1 MPRSTPG
8 KKKSRRIAK
17 KPSAKKTPSRTQ
29 KKSSGVAIVNY
40 ASAMKFLHD
49 RVDVERVRPNRV
61 DPRTFDLDRMR
72 ALMKA
77 LGDPQ
82 ASLRIV
88 HIAGTNG
95 KGSTVAMVASAL
107 RACGYA
113 VGTYTSPHLTD
124 VRERICINDQMI
136 SHPKFTEAMAQ
147 VAEASAKLPSRH
159 GTPTYFELL
168 TAVALLHF
176 AEQVV
181 DLCVLETGLGG
192 RLDAT
197 NVVTPDVSAVAG
209 INLDHVQF
217 LGETI
222 SDIAREKAGIFK
234 KGVSALTIDQD
245 PEAKASMREVAERV
259 GAPFE
264 VIGEDIDFS
273 FRFEASPKLGPH
285 SRVGL
290 STDRYSYEHVPVPLP
305 GEHQAW
311 NCGLALA
318 IIDKLAERG
327 FDVPETKILQGLAST
342 RTPGRMEIVR
352 RHPLIL
358 LDGAHNPSS
367 MKALIKSIGAH
378 ITYDSMIMIFG
389 CAADKDVEGL
399 LDQAGL
405 GADKV
410 IFTRAKANPRAMDPH
425 ELAKLFKERSTK
437 MHQVADSLEE
447 AISIAQRGAARED
460 MVCITG
466 SFYLVGEAKKHLKTY

>member
-1 MPRSTPG
+1 MPTPTTG
-8 KKKSRRIAK
+8 KKKSRRVAK
-17 KPSAKKTPSRTQ
+17 KPASKQTGARAKSMRNEP
-29 KKSSGVAIVNY
+29 VVNY
-40 ASAMKFLHD
+40 NTALKFLHN
-49 RVDVERVRPNRV
+49 RVDVERVRPSRV
-61 DPRTFDLDRMR
+61 DPKTFDLARMR
-72 ALMKA
+72 ALMRA

-82 ASLRIV
+82 DSLRIV

-124 VRERICINDQMI
+124 VRERICINDGMI
-136 SHPKFTEAMAQ
+136 SHARFTESMAQ
-147 VAEASAKLPSRH
+147 VADAAEALPARH
-159 GTPTYFELL
+159 GTATYFELL
-168 TAVALLHF
+168 TAVALVHF

-181 DLCVLETGLGG
+181 DVCVLETGLGG

-197 NVVTPDVSAVAG
+197 NVVRPEVSAVAG
-209 INLDHVQF
+209 IDLDHTQY
-217 LGETI
+217 LGGTLEE
-222 SDIAREKAGIFK
+222 IAREKAGIFK
-234 KGVSALTIDQD
+234 KDTPALTIDQP
-245 PEAKASMREVAERV
+245 PEVKSAMREVADAA

-285 SRVGL
+285 TRVGL
-290 STDRYSYEHVPVPLP
+290 STSRYAYEHVPVPLP

-327 FDVPETKILQGLAST
+327 FEVPEPKILEGLAGT
-342 RTPGRMEIVR
+342 RTPGRMEVVR
-352 RHPLIL
+352 RNPMIL

-367 MKALIKSIGAH
+367 MRALIRSIGAH

-389 CAADKDVEGL
+389 CAADKDVGSL
-399 LDQAGL
+399 LDEASL

-410 IFTRAKANPRAMDPH
+410 IFTRARSNPRAMDPH
-425 ELAKLFKERSTK
+425 ELARLFKDRSHK
-437 MHQVADSLEE
+437 MHQVADTLDE
-447 AISIAQRGAARED
+447 AIASALRGAARED

-466 SFYLVGEAKKHLKTY
+466 SLYLVGEAKKHLRTD